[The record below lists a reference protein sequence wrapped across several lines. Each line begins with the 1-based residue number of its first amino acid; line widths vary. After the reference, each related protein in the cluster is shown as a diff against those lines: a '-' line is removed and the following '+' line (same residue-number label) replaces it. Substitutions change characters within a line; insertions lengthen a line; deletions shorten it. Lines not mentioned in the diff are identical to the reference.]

1 MNKASAIKPTSD
13 NKTILKGK
21 IEYKMSKKT

>member
-1 MNKASAIKPTSD
+1 MSKASAIKPTGD

-21 IEYKMSKKT
+21 IEYKMSKKK